1 MMNKIIAFLVVV
13 LIIICGIGVAVYF
26 RNPNTP
32 ATQQSE
38 ENSSNTAE
46 ATASENTVSGVVV
59 KISEDK
65 LGIDDDGVSYEFN
78 ITNAEKPEEKIE
90 IDDTVEVTYKN
101 SDQEEL
107 EASKVTISTDKS
119 ETDDEE
125 NTTNTTNSSNS
136 SNSTNSSK
144 R

>member
-1 MMNKIIAFLVVV
+1 MNKIIAFLVAV
-13 LIIICGIGVAVYF
+13 LIIICGVGVAVYF
-26 RNPNTP
+26 RNPNAP
-32 ATQQSE
+32 VAQQAE
-38 ENSSNTAE
+38 ETASSTTE
-46 ATASENTVSGVVV
+46 VTDSENTVSGVVV

-78 ITNAEKPEEKIE
+78 ITNAEKPDEKIK

-107 EASKVTISTDKS
+107 EATKITISTDS
-119 ETDDEE
+119 SATDDEG
-125 NTTNTTNSSNS
+125 NTTNTTNSSKTT
-136 SNSTNSSK
+136 NSTK